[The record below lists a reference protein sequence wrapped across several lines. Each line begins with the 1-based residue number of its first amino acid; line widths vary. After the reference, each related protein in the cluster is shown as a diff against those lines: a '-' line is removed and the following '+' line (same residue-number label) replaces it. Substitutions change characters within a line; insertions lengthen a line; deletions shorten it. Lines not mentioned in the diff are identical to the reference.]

1 MQCVCCIMYIKNI
14 YFVHNF
20 MYLKYNSLLLANVQ
34 RIDKDYTQYTI
45 HLRCMLCVKCL
56 LFSVFA
62 IHYTEYIVNI

>member
-14 YFVHNF
+14 FCTQF

-45 HLRCMLCVKCL
+45 QNTLTLYAVCE
-56 LFSVFA
+56 VF
-62 IHYTEYIVNI
+62 TV

>member
-20 MYLKYNSLLLANVQ
+20 IYLKYNSLLLANVQ

-45 HLRCMLCVKCL
+45 QNTLTLYAVCE
-56 LFSVFA
+56 VF
-62 IHYTEYIVNI
+62 TV

>member
-1 MQCVCCIMYIKNI
+1 MYIKNI

-45 HLRCMLCVKCL
+45 QNTLTLYAVCE
-56 LFSVFA
+56 VF
-62 IHYTEYIVNI
+62 TV